1 MKKHVRNHAV
11 YQRWQVVSSSNRF
24 QSEEVLERDRQRQ
37 RAAACDLRSRGGRR
51 HNASPARSHA
61 AALFFGGGMPED
73 PAHLPPGALQHVAR
87 PPSRSMDIMPN
98 NAAGPV
104 ADMTQGGANTDM
116 EGTSLADSNE
126 GSSATSD
133 DDEGSESEER
143 EEDSD
148 ERRRS
153 TKESEEWKP
162 AMPRKHIPH
171 SIGIKRKVEDL
182 PDINTLYEPRELAQL
197 FKCVDSYVHLVLS
210 PGANVAHTPEMFLA
224 SMLSSLHPAVR
235 EREHHRERDQDRRP
249 ITPNTDIGGPGGYL
263 RDREGP
269 LVLRPIFCRFLLGSK
284 LCGSRDSPHRY
295 QDCVAA
301 FDAHASRYE
310 AFSGMPRNL
319 LLRVLSGIVLPP
331 GCEASLMA
339 SAFSDKAIRQ
349 LPNQVRRFLD
359 THLRNATSHC
369 EARRQAL
376 EDSISRLP
384 WVDTLLWLDPA
395 LLPKVEEDADSKEK
409 DQSPK
414 PKEKEK
420 DKEKEPPRSRRGDR
434 PKLERSLTQNLEEPK
449 AKSKAVRM
457 KAPEPTLRF
466 PPGLWPPLPPRY
478 VISERGLQQW
488 KEGIRQW
495 EDEVYQQSPLQLRA
509 LYENTAKVVL
519 GELLSS
525 QLLEPEVLHF
535 ASRFQPLFT
544 RIFDEYADEHSADL
558 VHHDASASS
567 GSDCGTEASTPTA
580 TAAVA
585 SMPAMRGSGGMRG
598 KAEEKTPPPSRSSR
612 LTKTLKHREGPA
624 DLMSFNAFFYFC
636 TEFELFPKHA
646 SFDEL
651 KMIYDS
657 AEMIQELSIEPFE
670 VPRRRTTPQASA
682 ALASQLP
689 RVDLTFMDKPMLEM
703 NDLELQVT
711 FFFATLEQWME
722 SRFLR
727 LADLVVQRMPW
738 GLEELEESGSMAAVR
753 FPDKHKRRS
762 AIAAPKEEPSLPAS
776 PSGNSSDK
784 RVVLRQDTRKE
795 VRSTEEEKKV
805 VKTVT
810 NKGDEKKDAKKEDE
824 KKEKKEKGGTVQLA
838 PWLTLS
844 ASDLLEIAS
853 PPGQG
858 YLMKVEELQQCF
870 RMLLKSSSPSPEI
883 TVYQLDKVLS
893 KAKSLFDQTSM
904 AGCFMLKPDSE
915 LSYSERATRQ
925 FFDALDRKLMEKLT
939 RVGGHSKLD
948 TCFEGEDTITPAML
962 IKKAITYALSPDT
975 IPTEKD
981 LATSLPQIGGQ
992 RDTGNMTRSVFFRAL
1007 ALARHHRRMQRA
1019 KTIKARSAL
1028 LAQQTRRSTW
1038 WPEGSHPAQT
1048 SKRAKGAIIAKPKH
1062 KAFRVAAFVECLV
1075 KLALHRLGSK
1085 GQLELQR
1092 GAPTWWKCTWLLNL
1106 LGMRFTETV
1115 RDKEHEDALKELIG
1129 KDRPAV
1135 KTKDLDFW
1143 WYRMHQTDR
1152 PRYIPPLE
1160 RLVRH
1165 NPDLFQPWKAEAP
1178 LLVPEDRKGVCPEC
1192 QEHRS
1197 PSGWG
1202 SPGCLSCSEIESFC
1216 LPFESHMFSNLVKNS
1231 SMGAN
1236 SEVSDMSYMSPH
1248 SEFIEE
1254 GGGFRLPFG
1263 AEEISQLSIIT

>member
-1 MKKHVRNHAV
+1 M

-37 RAAACDLRSRGGRR
+37 HAAACDLRSRGGGR

-61 AALFFGGGMPED
+61 AALFFGSGVQQD
-73 PAHLPPGALQHVAR
+73 PVHLPPGALQHVAR

-104 ADMTQGGANTDM
+104 ADIPGANTDL
-116 EGTSLADSNE
+116 EGTSEAESSE

-143 EEDSD
+143 EEEDGS

-153 TKESEEWKP
+153 TRESEEWKP

-197 FKCVDSYVHLVLS
+197 FKAVDSYVHLVLS
-210 PGANVAHTPEMFLA
+210 PGAHVAHTPEMFLA
-224 SMLSSLHPAVR
+224 SMLSSLHPAAR
-235 EREHHRERDQDRRP
+235 ERERDLLDRERRP
-249 ITPNTDIGGPGGYL
+249 ITPNTDIGGAGGYL
-263 RDREGP
+263 RDKEGP

-310 AFSGMPRNL
+310 AFFGMPRNL

-349 LPNQVRRFLD
+349 LPNQVKRFLD
-359 THLRNATSHC
+359 HHLRNAMAHC

-376 EDSISRLP
+376 EDSISGLP
-384 WVDTLLWLDPA
+384 WVDQLLWLDPA
-395 LLPKVEEDADSKEK
+395 LLPKVDEEADLKEKETPKGKDSK
-409 DQSPK
+409 D

-420 DKEKEPPRSRRGDR
+420 QKEKDPPPRSRRGDR
-434 PKLERSLTQNLEEPK
+434 PKLERSPTQNLEEPRA
-449 AKSKAVRM
+449 AKVMKM
-457 KAPEPTLRF
+457 KAPEPTLRL
-466 PPGLWPPLPPRY
+466 PPGIWPPLPPRW
-478 VISERGLQQW
+478 VMSERGLEQW

-495 EDEVYQQSPLQLRA
+495 ENEVYQQSPSQLRA
-509 LYENTAKVVL
+509 LYENTAKVVM

-544 RIFDEYADEHSADL
+544 RVFDEYADEHSADL
-558 VHHDASASS
+558 NHGDASASS
-567 GSDCGTEASTPTA
+567 NSECGTEPSTPTGPTGP
-580 TAAVA
+580 TASTLLRQGPLRGAKGDEKQP
-585 SMPAMRGSGGMRG
+585 PA
-598 KAEEKTPPPSRSSR
+598 
-612 LTKTLKHREGPA
+612 KTLKRREGPA

-657 AEMIQELSIEPFE
+657 AEMVEDLAIDNLE
-670 VPRRRTTPQASA
+670 VPQRRTTPQVSA
-682 ALASQLP
+682 ALAAQLP
-689 RVDLTFMDKPMLEM
+689 RVDLSFMDKPMLEM
-703 NDLELQVT
+703 SDMELQAT
-711 FFFATLEQWME
+711 FFFAALEQWME

-738 GLEELEESGSMAAVR
+738 SLEELEEFGSASVAPR
-753 FPDKHKRRS
+753 FPEKRMRRS
-762 AIAAPKEEPSLPAS
+762 AIAAPKEEASQPTS

-784 RVVLRQDTRKE
+784 RAPPRQDTRNKE
-795 VRSTEEEKKV
+795 LKTEEKKV

-810 NKGDEKKDAKKEDE
+810 SKEEEKKEKREDE
-824 KKEKKEKGGTVQLA
+824 KKEKKDKGGRLQLA

-844 ASDLLEIAS
+844 ASELLEIAS

-858 YLMKVEELQQCF
+858 HLLKPEELQQCF
-870 RMLLKSSSPSPEI
+870 RMLLKTSSPSPEI
-883 TVYQLDKVLS
+883 SVYQLDKVLS
-893 KAKSLFDQTSM
+893 KAKAIYDQTSV

-915 LSYSERATRQ
+915 LSFSERATRA
-925 FFDALDRKLMEKLT
+925 FLEALDRKLMERFT
-939 RVGGHSKLD
+939 RGNGSKLD
-948 TCFEGEDTITPAML
+948 SLFEGEETVTPSML
-962 IKKAITYALSPDT
+962 MRKAVSFALSPDT
-975 IPTEKD
+975 IPAEKD
-981 LATSLPQIGGQ
+981 LAVSLAQIGGN
-992 RDTGNMTRSVFFRAL
+992 RETGGMTRPVFFRAL
-1007 ALARHHRRMQRA
+1007 YLARHHRHMQQT

-1038 WPEGSHPAQT
+1038 WPEGSHPARQS
-1048 SKRAKGAIIAKPKH
+1048 SKQRAKGAVQLPKR
-1062 KAFRVAAFVECLV
+1062 KGFRVAAFVECLV

-1106 LGMRFTETV
+1106 LGLRFTETV
-1115 RDKEHEDALKELIG
+1115 RDKEHEDNLKRLIG
-1129 KDRPAV
+1129 QDRPAV

-1152 PRYIPPLE
+1152 PRYVPPLE

-1178 LLVPEDRKGVCPEC
+1178 ILVPEDRKGVCPEC
-1192 QEHRS
+1192 QEQRS

-1202 SPGCLSCSEIESFC
+1202 TPGCLSCSEIESFC
-1216 LPFESHMFSNLVKNS
+1216 LPFEGHMFSNLVKAS
-1231 SMGAN
+1231 SVGAN
-1236 SEVSDMSYMSPH
+1236 SEVSDMSYLSPH
-1248 SEFIEE
+1248 SEFVDES
-1254 GGGFRLPFG
+1254 GSFQLPFDA
-1263 AEEISQLSIIT
+1263 AELSQSLIIT